1 VNLPTVNLPACI
13 NEPLIGVP
21 GSRQRLHTPALVL
34 DLDALDHNIAE
45 MARRARE
52 YGVALRPHAKTHK
65 SADIA
70 RLQLAAGAVGICTA
84 KLGEAVALRR
94 EGIADIHITSPIV
107 TPEKFAIAAQLAAQQ
122 PGLSVVADRPDLV
135 AAMAHTAR
143 AAGTTLDVLVDLGMG
158 ENRTGVATPQDA
170 GALAALIA
178 RTQGLRFRGLQA
190 YAGHLQHIENEA
202 ARRAAAHQNQARVSE
217 ALAAIK
223 EQGLAC
229 DIVTGAGTGT
239 HDVDGESGV
248 FTELQVGSYVFMD
261 VEYLRV
267 APLNTSGL
275 KTALTVQTTVINANV
290 ADQVT
295 TDSGFKCFAMD
306 GPLPEIAAGAPA
318 GLHYFFQGDEH
329 GGVKHKNGALVGLP
343 VGTVLNITTP
353 HCDPTV
359 NLYDW
364 YHCVRGDTLVALW
377 RVHGRGMSW

>member
-1 VNLPTVNLPACI
+1 MNPAAI
-13 NEPLIGVP
+13 NEAYVGVP

-34 DLDALDHNIAE
+34 DLDALEHNIAE
-45 MARRARE
+45 MTRRAARHRI
-52 YGVALRPHAKTHK
+52 ALRPHAKTHK

-70 RLQLAAGAVGICTA
+70 RLQLAAGAIGICTA

-107 TPEKFAIAAQLAAQQ
+107 TAEKLAIAAQLAAQQ
-122 PGLSVVADRPDLV
+122 PGLSIVADRSDLV
-135 AAMAHTAR
+135 PVMANAAR

-158 ENRTGVATPQDA
+158 ANRTGVATPQDA
-170 GALAALIA
+170 GSLALLIA
-178 RTQGLRFRGLQA
+178 QTEGLRFRGLQA

-202 ARRAAAHQNQARVSE
+202 ERRAAAQADQTRISE
-217 ALAAIK
+217 AIAAIK
-223 EQGLAC
+223 QQGLDC

-267 APLNTSGL
+267 APLNTSGF

-290 ADQVT
+290 ANQVT
-295 TDSGFKCFAMD
+295 TDAGFKCFAMD

-318 GLHYFFQGDEH
+318 GLEYFFQGDEH
-329 GGVKHKNGALVGLP
+329 GGLKYANDAPVNLP

>member
-1 VNLPTVNLPACI
+1 MTLPAAI
-13 NEPLIGVP
+13 NESLIGVP

-34 DLDALDHNIAE
+34 DLDALEHNIAA
-45 MARRARE
+45 MARRAAD

-84 KLGEAVALRR
+84 KMGEAVALRR

-107 TPEKFAIAAQLAAQQ
+107 TAEKLAIAAQLAAQQ
-122 PGLSVVADRPDLV
+122 PGLSIVADRADLISV
-135 AAMAHTAR
+135 MGEAARHAH
-143 AAGTTLDVLVDLGMG
+143 TTLDVLVDLGMG
-158 ENRTGVATPQDA
+158 ANRSGVATPQDA
-170 GALAALIA
+170 GHLAAQIA
-178 RTQGLRFRGLQA
+178 RTDGLRFRGLQA
-190 YAGHLQHIENEA
+190 YAGHVQHIENEA
-202 ARRAAAHQNQARVSE
+202 ERRAAAQAEQARIAQ
-217 ALAAIK
+217 ALAAISQ
-223 EQGLAC
+223 QGLVC

-239 HDVDGESGV
+239 HDVDAASGV

-267 APLNTSGL
+267 APLHASDFH
-275 KTALTVQTTVINANV
+275 TALTVQTTVINANV
-290 ADQVT
+290 SHQVT
-295 TDSGFKCFAMD
+295 TDAGFKCFAMD
-306 GPLPEIAAGAPA
+306 GPLPEVATGAPP
-318 GLHYFFQGDEH
+318 GMRYFFQGDEH
-329 GGVKHKNGALVGLP
+329 GGLKHQDDAPVNLP
-343 VGTVLNITTP
+343 VGTVLNLTTP